1 MSEEFDWELTAKLFT
16 EIIDKPKLVEKYLKR
31 PPFRFLHDVF
41 SAVHKKTKF
50 GINHFTEFDLNHE
63 NIKEKDQKIAF
74 LEKVINYLIF
84 VNNEPLDVK
93 PSKIVAGLEA
103 EKTNNM
109 LLAMHKC
116 VAANTDFEA
125 IAIKLNG
132 GQPETEQPQVPEKKQ
147 KKEKPKKEEPVEE
160 PVRKEKPREKKEE
173 PKHEQP
179 KSRNEEP
186 EPHVEKHDDIVDDG
200 LRPTTAKTKP
210 ARKKNK
216 DNFDKIVVEE
226 KSMPAGIIMDNE
238 EDDNEDEKHTSFDH
252 SVVANKNINADQINK
267 KQHGYMVRDILENKN
282 DDEGE
287 PQNNKAE
294 EKKKDEPKIRMGRIG
309 NKKKDEV
316 KTNQGSTSN
325 NTQ

>member
-1 MSEEFDWELTAKLFT
+1 MGNKIMSEEFDWELTAKLFT

-31 PPFRFLHDVF
+31 PPFRFLHDVV

-116 VAANTDFEA
+116 VTANTDFEA

-132 GQPETEQPQVPEKKQ
+132 GQPEPEQPQVPEKKQ
-147 KKEKPKKEEPVEE
+147 KKEKPVEE
-160 PVRKEKPREKKEE
+160 PVRKENPREKREEHKKEDPKKEE
-173 PKHEQP
+173 PKH
-179 KSRNEEP
+179 
-186 EPHVEKHDDIVDDG
+186 
-200 LRPTTAKTKP
+200 
-210 ARKKNK
+210 
-216 DNFDKIVVEE
+216 
-226 KSMPAGIIMDNE
+226 
-238 EDDNEDEKHTSFDH
+238 
-252 SVVANKNINADQINK
+252 
-267 KQHGYMVRDILENKN
+267 
-282 DDEGE
+282 
-287 PQNNKAE
+287 
-294 EKKKDEPKIRMGRIG
+294 
-309 NKKKDEV
+309 
-316 KTNQGSTSN
+316 
-325 NTQ
+325 